1 MKEIKDVS
9 SQQLTNPS
17 FVDGGGRWGCR
28 WFVYSQQ
35 LKIKKK
41 NQIKRANL
49 IKTLQFQIP
58 IKKLDKLFSFSMEK
72 KKKKTLIRLN

>member
-41 NQIKRANL
+41 KPNKTSKSNQNTSISN
-49 IKTLQFQIP
+49 P
-58 IKKLDKLFSFSMEK
+58 
-72 KKKKTLIRLN
+72 N